1 MNFKGLSTLNLSAA
15 LLAGVLFVSTA
26 TAATPQARRLARQ
39 VSLEASTVFRTADRQ
54 ARRFDHR
61 EDRALMNLRDVQ
73 DSARDLEMDIQS
85 SRPMRTQ
92 QSLQRLE
99 EATQRASRTLINL
112 SAYRLIDRQF
122 RNIEMNVSQIRREL
136 RNGGGQGQVPRVA
149 PLAREYKQQIT
160 SVIQDLRSR
169 IRPGQQRPRLRNA
182 IQSLRSLK
190 LEADMFLQTAR
201 NAQRPRRVK
210 RAFEQLTAT
219 HRMTRQSTVN
229 ILQRTGSMHLMR
241 QASQTLRQI
250 GQRLDRVGGGFGGGG
265 HNGGGF
271 GGGFNDD
278 FGSFPRH

>member
-1 MNFKGLSTLNLSAA
+1 MNFKGLTTLNLSAA

-26 TAATPQARRLARQ
+26 TASTPQARRLARQ
-39 VSLEASTVFRTADRQ
+39 VSLETSTVYRTADRQ
-54 ARRFDHR
+54 ARRFDQR

-85 SRPMRTQ
+85 SRPARTQ

-99 EATQRASRTLINL
+99 QATQRASRTLINL
-112 SAYRLIDRQF
+112 SAYRLINRQF

-136 RNGGGQGQVPRVA
+136 RNGGGHGQVNVA
-149 PLAREYKQQIT
+149 PQARQYKQAIT

-190 LEADMFLQTAR
+190 MEAETFLQTAR

-210 RAFEQLTAT
+210 RAFEQLSST

-229 ILQRTGSMHLMR
+229 ILQRTGTMHLMR
-241 QASQTLRQI
+241 QASQTLRRI
-250 GQRLDRVGGGFGGGG
+250 GQKLERVGGGFGGGG

>member
-1 MNFKGLSTLNLSAA
+1 MNFKGLTSLNLSAA

-26 TAATPQARRLARQ
+26 TASTPQARRLARQ
-39 VSLEASTVFRTADRQ
+39 VSVEASQVYRTADRR
-54 ARRFDHR
+54 ARFSQR
-61 EDRALMNLRDVQ
+61 ENRALNNLRSLQ

-99 EATQRASRTLINL
+99 QATQQASRTLINL
-112 SAYRLIDRQF
+112 TAYRMVERQF
-122 RNIEMNVSQIRREL
+122 RNIEMNVSQIKREL
-136 RNGGGQGQVPRVA
+136 RRGGGQGPIPRVA
-149 PLAREYKQQIT
+149 PLARQYKQEIT
-160 SVIQDLRSR
+160 SVIQDLRMR
-169 IRPGQQRPRLRNA
+169 VRPGQQRPRLRRA
-182 IQSLRSLK
+182 IESLRSLK
-190 LEADMFLQTAR
+190 MQADTFIQTAR

-210 RAFEQLTAT
+210 RAFEQLSST
-219 HRMTRQSTVN
+219 HRMTRQDTVN
-229 ILQRTGSMHLMR
+229 VLQRTGTMYLMR

-250 GQRLDRVGGGFGGGG
+250 GQRLDRVGGG

>member
-1 MNFKGLSTLNLSAA
+1 MNFKGLTSLNLSAA

-26 TAATPQARRLARQ
+26 AASTPQARRLARQ
-39 VSLEASTVFRTADRQ
+39 VSLETSTVYRTADRQ
-54 ARRFDHR
+54 ARRFNQR

-85 SRPMRTQ
+85 SRPARTE

-99 EATQRASRTLINL
+99 QATQRASRTLINL
-112 SAYRLIDRQF
+112 TAYRMIERQF
-122 RNIEMNVSQIRREL
+122 RNVEMNVNQIRRAL

-149 PLAREYKQQIT
+149 PLARQYKQQVT

-169 IRPGQQRPRLRNA
+169 IRPGQQRPRLRRA

-190 LEADMFLQTAR
+190 MQADTFLQTAR

-210 RAFEQLTAT
+210 RAFEQLAST

-229 ILQRTGSMHLMR
+229 VLQRTGTMSLMR

-250 GQRLDRVGGGFGGGG
+250 GQKLDRVGGGG